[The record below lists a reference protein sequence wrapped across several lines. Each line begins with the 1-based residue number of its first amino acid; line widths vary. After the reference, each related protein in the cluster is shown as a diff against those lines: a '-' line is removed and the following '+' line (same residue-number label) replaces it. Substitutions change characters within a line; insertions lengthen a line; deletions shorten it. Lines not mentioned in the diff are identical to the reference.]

1 MRRPDPESLRLER
14 RVAGHV
20 AEQGVLRRGERALL
34 MLSGG
39 ADSMALLAMLP
50 RVDRRLG
57 LGLEATA
64 LHVHYGTRGADSDRD
79 LAIVERACAAAGVPL
94 HVLRLRRPSGG
105 DFQAR
110 AREARYGR
118 ARELAA
124 EHGLDAI
131 VTAHNRDD
139 QAETILYR
147 LAKYASPRGLIGMRP
162 RDGDLARPLL
172 CLGAA
177 EIREY
182 CRAGAVDYGDD
193 ATNAETVYARNK
205 LRHDVLPRL
214 AGLNPRLAETLSAS
228 SLQAAAEADVLAA
241 ATAAARARVVVAPGA
256 VGVPCAGGPDAAD
269 ALAGPAR
276 ALISVA
282 ALADEP
288 PALRSLLVHELL
300 REAMG
305 GTALVERRL
314 VEAVLRLVGRTDDAG
329 RVDLGRGL
337 EAVRGGGRLEIRTTR
352 PPHRCA
358 PVTVGGAALAAAGDE
373 GVALAFCGHVLRAR
387 LLPAAAFDRA
397 AAALGQAFI
406 GLESPPR
413 EVTLRHPAR
422 GDRFAPLGLGGE
434 TTVARYLAGARVP
447 APARPLAPVVDVDGR
462 VAWVGYVSGAGSATG
477 RVARSFRVAQSSV
490 RILHVSQ
497 EGT

>member
-1 MRRPDPESLRLER
+1 
-14 RVAGHV
+14 
-20 AEQGVLRRGERALL
+20 

-79 LAIVERACAAAGVPL
+79 QAIVERACAAAGMPL
-94 HVLRLRRPSGG
+94 YVLRLRRPSGG

-110 AREARYGR
+110 ARDARYGR

-147 LAKYASPRGLIGMRP
+147 LVKYASPRGLIGMRP

-193 ATNAETVYARNK
+193 ATNAEAVYARNR
-205 LRHDVLPRL
+205 LRHDVLPLL
-214 AGLNPRLAETLSAS
+214 AELNPRLAETLSAS

-241 ATAAARARVVVAPGA
+241 ATAAARARVVLTPGA
-256 VGVPCAGGPDAAD
+256 VIAPSAGRADAA
-269 ALAGPAR
+269 AAPAGPVGT
-276 ALISVA
+276 LIAVA

-288 PALRSLLVHELL
+288 PAVRALLAHEIL

-305 GTALVERRL
+305 GSALVERRL
-314 VEAVLRLVGRTDDAG
+314 VEAVLRLAARTDDAG
-329 RVDLGRGL
+329 RLDLGRGL
-337 EAVRGGGRLEIRTTR
+337 EAVRGGGRLEIRTVR
-352 PPHRCA
+352 PPHRCT
-358 PVTVGGAALAAAGDE
+358 PVAVSGAALAAAADE
-373 GVALAFCGHVLRAR
+373 GVALGFCGRVLRAR
-387 LLPAAAFDRA
+387 LLPVAAFDRA
-397 AAALGQAFI
+397 AAASGQAFI
-406 GLESPPR
+406 GLESPPG
-413 EVTLRHPAR
+413 EVMLRHPAR
-422 GDRFAPLGLGGE
+422 GDRFAPLGLDGE
-434 TTVARYLAGARVP
+434 TTVARYLAAARVP
-447 APARPLAPVVDVDGR
+447 APARPFATVVAVDGR
-462 VAWVGYVSGAGSATG
+462 VAWVGHATGAGSAPA
-477 RVARSFRVAQSSV
+477 RVAQSFRVAQSNS